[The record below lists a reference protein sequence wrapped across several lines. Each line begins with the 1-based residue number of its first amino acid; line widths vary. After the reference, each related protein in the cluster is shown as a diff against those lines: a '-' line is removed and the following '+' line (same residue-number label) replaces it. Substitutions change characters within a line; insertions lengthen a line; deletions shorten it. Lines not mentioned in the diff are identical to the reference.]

1 MKNILLLTDFSDDAQ
16 NAIEY
21 ALQFFKGGK
30 YNFFILNVHKV
41 SKYTT
46 SDLMTSSS
54 DSSIYDSLIKNPKAA
69 LNNMIDKFKES
80 YGDEDYSFEA
90 ICDYDAFIS
99 AVKQTVNL
107 KKIDLIAMGTNGATG
122 AVEVVFGSNTISVI
136 RQVDCPLLVIPQ
148 EYKYIAINNILF
160 ATEYKDQYKE
170 MPLKSL
176 KHIIEKHNT
185 QLDILILS
193 KNKIG
198 MDSLK
203 DKKMDIAS
211 FFKENKHTIY
221 SIVEV
226 PIDIAMDCFEQLKK
240 VNMIAKIINK
250 ESFLKRLISGSKTDE
265 IAYKSRV
272 PLLIMHP

>member
-1 MKNILLLTDFSDDAQ
+1 MKNILLLTDFSDNSR

-21 ALQFFKGGK
+21 VLQFFKGGK
-30 YNFFILNVHKV
+30 YNFYILNVHKI

-54 DSSIYDSLIKNPKAA
+54 DASIYDSLIKNPKAS

-80 YGDEDYSFEA
+80 YGNEDYSFEA

-122 AVEVVFGSNTISVI
+122 AVEVVFGSNTVSVI
-136 RQVDCPLLVIPQ
+136 RHVDCPLLVIPQ
-148 EYKYIAINNILF
+148 DYKYIALNNILF
-160 ATEYKDQYKE
+160 ATEYKDEYKE
-170 MPLKSL
+170 EPLKSL
-176 KHIIEKHNT
+176 KHIIKKHNT

-198 MDSLK
+198 IDSLK
-203 DKKMDIAS
+203 NKKNGYC
-211 FFKENKHTIY
+211 FF
-221 SIVEV
+221 
-226 PIDIAMDCFEQLKK
+226 FQREQTYYLF
-240 VNMIAKIINK
+240 NCRSAN
-250 ESFLKRLISGSKTDE
+250 
-265 IAYKSRV
+265 
-272 PLLIMHP
+272 

>member
-1 MKNILLLTDFSDDAQ
+1 MKNILLLTDFSDNSR

-21 ALQFFKGGK
+21 VLQFFKGGK
-30 YNFFILNVHKV
+30 YNFYILNVHKI

-46 SDLMTSSS
+46 GDLMTSSS

-69 LNNMIDKFKES
+69 LNNMIEKFKES

-122 AVEVVFGSNTISVI
+122 AVEVVFGSNTVSVI
-136 RQVDCPLLVIPQ
+136 RHVNCPLLVIPQ
-148 EYKYIAINNILF
+148 DYKYTALNNILF
-160 ATEYKDQYKE
+160 ATEYKDEYKE
-170 MPLKSL
+170 EPLKSL
-176 KHIIEKHNT
+176 KRIIEKHNT

-198 MDSLK
+198 IDSLK
-203 DKKMDIAS
+203 DKKIKIAS

-221 SIVEV
+221 SIEEV

-240 VNMIAKIINK
+240 VDMIAKIINK

-265 IAYKSRV
+265 ITYKSRV